1 MKNFIAVALLSLLP
15 FSAFAV
21 ESEGSIELKN
31 GALYR
36 GEKLTDEDF
45 SISGVLRL
53 TDFLIDGLYV
63 SLSSDALDTHDT
75 DSIVGKGN
83 EYTVYRFGDTLRNRV
98 AVGFVGS
105 VWDLGFD
112 VSASRVFNPVLQI
125 DDYYEVSAEVQT
137 GLRLANHIDFYGHVS
152 HAMSDVDLWYA
163 GVGVV
168 AQDVFVSGL
177 HGRLGVNFYHYDREL
192 TLNDW
197 TRNNVEASLTYRIFD
212 TVDGFVLYSGGH
224 RGSRGQ
230 ELDNEV
236 LFGIRVNF

>member
-1 MKNFIAVALLSLLP
+1 MKNFIAVALLSLLS

-45 SISGVLRL
+45 SVSGVLRL
-53 TDFLIDGLYV
+53 TDFVIDGLYV
-63 SLSSDALDTHDT
+63 SLSSDVLDTPDFDT
-75 DSIVGKGN
+75 
-83 EYTVYRFGDTLRNRV
+83 FRNRV
-98 AVGFVGS
+98 DVGFVGS

-112 VSASRVFNPVLQI
+112 VSASRVFNPVLQL

-137 GLRLANHIDFYGHVS
+137 GLRLADHIDFYGHVS

-197 TRNNVEASLTYRIFD
+197 TRNNVEASLTYRLFD

-224 RGSRGQ
+224 RGVRGQ

-236 LFGIRVNF
+236 LFGVRVNF